1 MTTTSQCKE
10 PRTWLESILSQ
21 QLVSV
26 DAEGPSSTPPASVK
40 PVGLVHAPGAAS
52 VLIPQGAGL
61 PWVVLPAHR
70 ARGDQC
76 AEPLKAL
83 EACSARNREL
93 EAKIVDIQ
101 GFSIES
107 IAFGVILSGLLIIV
121 GAYAS
126 RERRLRE
133 QIEMTRAFEKHEMR
147 RQEVWNR
154 KGQV

>member
-1 MTTTSQCKE
+1 M
-10 PRTWLESILSQ
+10 
-21 QLVSV
+21 
-26 DAEGPSSTPPASVK
+26 
-40 PVGLVHAPGAAS
+40 
-52 VLIPQGAGL
+52 
-61 PWVVLPAHR
+61 
-70 ARGDQC
+70 
-76 AEPLKAL
+76 
-83 EACSARNREL
+83 
-93 EAKIVDIQ
+93 DIQ